1 MANPPRRG
9 PGGPG
14 RHGYQKPKNMR
25 KTIATLLEY
34 VGRSKW
40 LLAVVALCLVL
51 NTLCTIGGSYLLR
64 PLINECIVPGDYERL
79 AKTLVVMA
87 LVYICAALLSFTY
100 SRIMVHIS
108 QRTTHAIRRDL
119 FARMQNLP
127 LSYFDTHTHGEL
139 MSRYTNDIDTITEI
153 LNNGLVNLFSGA
165 LTFLGVV
172 AVMLY
177 LSPLLFLVTLFSLG
191 LMLLVIM
198 TVGKRSRHYFMA
210 QQRDLGAVNGYIE
223 EMIEGQKVIKVF
235 HHEARARQGFQQRNE
250 AYRHSA
256 TNAQSFAGAMMP
268 AMGNISH
275 INYAFTCCIGAL
287 LAIGTSFDLGS
298 LVVYLQY
305 TRQVSQ
311 PISQMSQQVNN
322 VLAAIAGAERVFEVM
337 EAAPEVDEGKTVLIH
352 VSRAADG
359 SLTEQDKRSDGW
371 AWKKPDGT
379 LVPLAGDVRFQNVVF
394 RYVPDKTVLHGIS
407 LYAKPGQKIAFVGS
421 TGAGKTTITNLINR
435 FYEIDSGLIT
445 YDGIDVRDIRKESL
459 RRSLGIVLQDTH
471 LFTGT
476 IADNIRYGKLD
487 ATDEEIRA
495 AAKLAN
501 ADTFIRHLPKGY
513 DTEITDDGG
522 NLSQGERQLLAIA
535 RAAVADPPVLILD
548 EATSS
553 IDTRTE
559 KLIEKGMD
567 RLMGGRTVFV
577 IAHRLSTVRNAK
589 AIMVLEQGE
598 IIERGDHDNLIAQG
612 GKYYQLYTGQSE
624 LS

>member
-9 PGGPG
+9 PGGLG

-379 LVPLAGDVRFQNVVF
+379 LVPLAGDVRFQDVVF

-513 DTEITDDGG
+513 
-522 NLSQGERQLLAIA
+522 LS
-535 RAAVADPPVLILD
+535 LIH
-548 EATSS
+548 
-553 IDTRTE
+553 I
-559 KLIEKGMD
+559 
-567 RLMGGRTVFV
+567 
-577 IAHRLSTVRNAK
+577 
-589 AIMVLEQGE
+589 
-598 IIERGDHDNLIAQG
+598 
-612 GKYYQLYTGQSE
+612 
-624 LS
+624 